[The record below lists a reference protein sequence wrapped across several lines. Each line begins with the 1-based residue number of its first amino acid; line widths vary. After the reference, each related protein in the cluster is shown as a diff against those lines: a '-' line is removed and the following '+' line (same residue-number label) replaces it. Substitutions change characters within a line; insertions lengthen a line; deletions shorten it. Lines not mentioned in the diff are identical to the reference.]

1 MKRFIEKISSM
12 GFNLKNDKGRA
23 LYEYVVSKYS
33 NVLLNDDDALAE
45 MVSDIDNKSSELDKE
60 YPRLKQSLVLN
71 EYTSPLMTGVTLYYV
86 RWKDKNSSAA
96 FTIHLMNVV
105 GEMTGE
111 NLIKEDKACVK

>member
-12 GFNLKNDKGRA
+12 GCNLKNDKGRA

-71 EYTSPLMTGVTLYYV
+71 EYTLPLMTGVTLYYV
-86 RWKDKNSSAA
+86 RWKDKNSSTA
-96 FTIHLMNVV
+96 FTIRLMNVV

-111 NLIKEDKACVK
+111 NLIKEDEPCVK